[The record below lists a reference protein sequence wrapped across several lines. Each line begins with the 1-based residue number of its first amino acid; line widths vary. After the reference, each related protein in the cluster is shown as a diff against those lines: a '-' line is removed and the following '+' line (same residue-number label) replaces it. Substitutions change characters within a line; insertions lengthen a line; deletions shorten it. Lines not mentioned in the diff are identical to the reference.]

1 MCWVTQL
8 CVDPEFRGMKLATNV
23 FHKWKHSASWPDISQ
38 ILIELGKG
46 ENDSGFGILSSH
58 PAAVMAA
65 LRAFGR
71 GLEEV
76 NLEMVREHARGIMD
90 SSPVAYVRNA
100 KLRGSLFG
108 AEEEGGVV
116 CCADTGF
123 FVDHAEPLAALEAVK
138 NRGVKWPFG
147 SLPEGCEF
155 LVLVKG
161 GEIDAAGG
169 TIRRRENTSDF

>member
-1 MCWVTQL
+1 
-8 CVDPEFRGMKLATNV
+8 
-23 FHKWKHSASWPDISQ
+23 
-38 ILIELGKG
+38 
-46 ENDSGFGILSSH
+46 
-58 PAAVMAA
+58 MAA

-76 NLEMVREHARGIMD
+76 NLEMVREHARGIMG

-138 NRGVKWPFG
+138 NRGVEWPFG

-161 GEIDAAGG
+161 GEIDAVGG
-169 TIRRRENTSDF
+169 MIRCRENTLDF